1 LRFCV
6 TTDVLFRSRSKTPDL
21 SWRCLYT
28 AWVEFPRPNKIEC
41 FVHNDGDRTSKLLS
55 LSLRYFVRIVILI
68 NFQALT
74 HLLKVGDEVEVIMSK
89 RTKTF
94 FLSGFSDNPQTTTGN
109 TFVYF

>member
-6 TTDVLFRSRSKTPDL
+6 TTDVYFVQDL
-21 SWRCLYT
+21 GRQILAWHCLYT
-28 AWVEFPRPNKIEC
+28 TWVEFPCPNKIDC